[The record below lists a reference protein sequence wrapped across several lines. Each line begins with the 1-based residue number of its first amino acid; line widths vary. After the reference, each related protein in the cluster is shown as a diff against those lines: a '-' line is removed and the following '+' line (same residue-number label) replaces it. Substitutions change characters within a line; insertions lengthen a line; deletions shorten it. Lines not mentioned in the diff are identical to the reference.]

1 MRYWISSC
9 GRIELKI
16 DHSQAARGYHSGACD
31 SDISA
36 LMKLPEISSQLLA
49 LSPKLV
55 ADALQEYGGWEP
67 VQLANHADNL
77 ERLLW
82 IACGDLVDNQFLDIE
97 EKMQTLSEA
106 IAGRGLVESKEIKRV
121 MSERRRAWNSTKN
134 RKFPRY
140 TPALSTADYVAAYCR
155 ANNLSYPFAFSTT

>member
-49 LSPKLV
+49 LSPKLI
-55 ADALQEYGGWEP
+55 ADILQEYGGWTP
-67 VQLANHADNL
+67 AQLSNHADNL

-121 MSERRRAWNSTKN
+121 MSERRRAWKSTKN
-134 RKFPRY
+134 RKFPHYRGQ
-140 TPALSTADYVAAYCR
+140 STADYVKAYITQNC
-155 ANNLSYPFAFSTT
+155 LKP